1 MKQPTL
7 GVHMIIR
14 NEEARLANCLASIQS
29 IADEI
34 IVVDTGST
42 DRSMQIAKQFGAVV
56 VCSTW
61 KEDFAKARNEGI
73 SLAGTDWI
81 LVLDA
86 DEELTHGQ
94 NEIKAFLQGT
104 SADVCTIQLE
114 NWTGLQPEDRTFYE
128 AERVFRNFR
137 GFYYKGIIH
146 EQLVR
151 NDNMKP
157 EGASEACIGKSPIRV
172 QHYGYLPAVL
182 QEKQTARR
190 NLGLIQKA
198 LELDPKDT
206 FHLYNLGVTCCQLGM
221 WEQAKEAYEASLRD
235 SPLSAPYRA
244 TLVRDLAKLL
254 HALEL
259 YDEGRALLL
268 TELLHYSDY
277 AELHVLLGMIER
289 SQGMMNLA
297 YASFQA
303 ALEVKPAGSYV
314 TDAGMNSYVPQ
325 VHMADIDKHKERWAQ
340 AEERYSASLEE
351 CPGYVPAAIGL
362 ADLLHLQGEKDTT
375 ITQRLLQLMTPTDP
389 IFLYKAAHALSLC
402 GAYEAALSVLPE
414 DRIQA
419 SDEAWVR
426 LCLMQTERYPWAAG
440 RAQQQI
446 SLLQQAQAA
455 AQEEVE
461 DTAAIRTEGERE
473 AEREKKTMT
482 ETERETGTRAATQ
495 ESAETEAQVKE
506 RAAVMEM
513 AVIDWS
519 LSEWRIGARLPEALV
534 TILGE
539 QSRVYLQMEA
549 RLFHSGL
556 QTEQSGEGEADTGA
570 ANPATDE
577 GGADP
582 GAPNPAAEARAEEAA
597 LSALAVRLC
606 ERAAECGWKQ
616 LVLQMKAAGL
626 ITTRQ
631 CAGILYRCGYRWTAA
646 DQYLELL
653 AQDQLDADGAFE
665 LAELLYDQKLYA
677 KSAALFDRA
686 IQLNPQHQ
694 PSRAGAAASYL
705 QLAYNTAV
713 QTLNSAGQ
721 LPGASQLQS
730 HLRKLGDSTLQLMDL
745 GWQTRRSGRERRNEH
760 V

>member
-114 NWTGLQPEDRTFYE
+114 NWTGLQPENRTFYE
-128 AERVFRNFR
+128 AERVFRNRR

-146 EQLVR
+146 EQLVG

-221 WEQAKEAYEASLRD
+221 WEQAKEAYKASLRD

-254 HALEL
+254 HVLEL

-289 SQGMMNLA
+289 SQGMMDLA

-351 CPGYVPAAIGL
+351 CPGYVPAVIGL

-375 ITQRLLQLMTPTDP
+375 IAQRLLQLMMPTDP
-389 IFLYKAAHALSLC
+389 ILLYKAAHALSLC

-455 AQEEVE
+455 AHGE
-461 DTAAIRTEGERE
+461 AEGERE
-473 AEREKKTMT
+473 AET
-482 ETERETGTRAATQ
+482 ETLATILDM
-495 ESAETEAQVKE
+495 
-506 RAAVMEM
+506 AVM
-513 AVIDWS
+513 DWS

-556 QTEQSGEGEADTGA
+556 RPEQSS
-570 ANPATDE
+570 E

-582 GAPNPAAEARAEEAA
+582 GAPNPATEARADEAA

-631 CAGILYRCGYRWTAA
+631 CAGILYRSGYRWTAA

-686 IQLNPQHQ
+686 IQMNPQHQ

>member
-1 MKQPTL
+1 
-7 GVHMIIR
+7 MIIR
-14 NEEARLANCLASIQS
+14 NEEARLANCLASIQP

-42 DRSMQIAKQFGAVV
+42 DRSVELAKQFGAVV

-61 KEDFAKARNEGI
+61 QDDFAKARNEGI

-86 DEELTHGQ
+86 DEELMDGQ
-94 NEIKAFLQGT
+94 NEIKAFLQET

-114 NWTGLQPEDRTFYE
+114 NWTGVQPEDRTFYE
-128 AERVFRNFR
+128 AERLFRNR
-137 GFYYKGIIH
+137 CGFYYKGIIH

-151 NDNMKP
+151 NDNMRQ
-157 EGASEACIGKSPIRV
+157 EGGLKARIGKSPIRV
-172 QHYGYLPAVL
+172 QHYGYLPAVI
-182 QEKQTARR
+182 QEKQTAQR

-221 WEQAKEAYEASLRD
+221 WEQAKEAFESSLQD
-235 SPLSAPYRA
+235 CPVSAPYRA

-259 YDEGRALLL
+259 YDKGRALLL

-277 AELHVLLGMIER
+277 AELHVVLGMIER
-289 SQGMMNLA
+289 SQGMMDLA

-325 VHMADIDKHKERWAQ
+325 VHMADIDKHKGRWAQ
-340 AEERYSASLEE
+340 AEERYFTSLEE

-362 ADLLHLQGEKDTT
+362 ADLLQLQGEKDAT
-375 ITQRLLQLMTPTDP
+375 IAQRLLQLMTPTDP
-389 IFLYKAAHALSLC
+389 ILLYKAAYALSLC

-455 AQEEVE
+455 AREEAE
-461 DTAAIRTEGERE
+461 DTAMIRTEGERE
-473 AEREKKTMT
+473 AD
-482 ETERETGTRAATQ
+482 
-495 ESAETEAQVKE
+495 TEAE
-506 RAAVMEM
+506 AAILDM

-519 LSEWRIGARLPEALV
+519 LSEWRIGARLPDALV
-534 TILGE
+534 TVLGE
-539 QSRVYLQMEA
+539 QSRAYLQMEA
-549 RLFHSGL
+549 RLFLSEQ
-556 QTEQSGEGEADTGA
+556 QTVQSGEVGPAAAA
-570 ANPATDE
+570 ANPVTDE
-577 GGADP
+577 GEGTAK
-582 GAPNPAAEARAEEAA
+582 EVRANEAA

-606 ERAAECGWKQ
+606 ERAAECGWKK

-631 CAGILYRCGYRWTAA
+631 SAGILYRSGYRWSAA

-665 LAELLYDQKLYA
+665 LAELMYDQKLYA

-705 QLAYNTAV
+705 QLAHNTAI

-721 LPGASQLQS
+721 LRGASQLQS
-730 HLRKLGDSTLQLMDL
+730 HAQKLSNSTLQLMDL

>member
-14 NEEARLANCLASIQS
+14 NEEARLANCLASIQP

-34 IVVDTGST
+34 VVVDTGST
-42 DRSMQIAKQFGAVV
+42 DRSVEIAKQFGAAV

-61 KEDFAKARNEGI
+61 QDDFAKARNEGI

-86 DEELTHGQ
+86 DEELTDGQ
-94 NEIKAFLQGT
+94 NEIKAFLQET

-128 AERVFRNFR
+128 AERLFRNR
-137 GFYYKGIIH
+137 CGFYYKGIIH

-151 NDNMKP
+151 NDNMRQ
-157 EGASEACIGKSPIRV
+157 EGGLKARIGKSLIRV
-172 QHYGYLPAVL
+172 QHYGYLPAVI

-206 FHLYNLGVTCCQLGM
+206 FHFYNLGVTCCQLGM
-221 WEQAKEAYEASLRD
+221 WEQAKEAFEVSLQD
-235 SPLSAPYRA
+235 CPVSAPYRA

-259 YDEGRALLL
+259 YDKGRALLL

-277 AELHVLLGMIER
+277 AELHVVLGMIER
-289 SQGMMNLA
+289 SQGMMDLA

-325 VHMADIDKHKERWAQ
+325 VHMADIDKHKGRWAR

-351 CPGYVPAAIGL
+351 CPGYIPAAIGL
-362 ADLLHLQGEKDTT
+362 ADLLQLQGEKDAT
-375 ITQRLLQLMTPTDP
+375 IAQRLLQLMTPTDS
-389 IFLYKAAHALSLC
+389 ILLYKAAYALSLC

-446 SLLQQAQAA
+446 RLLQQAQSAA
-455 AQEEVE
+455 REEAK
-461 DTAAIRTEGERE
+461 DTAMIRTEGERE
-473 AEREKKTMT
+473 AD
-482 ETERETGTRAATQ
+482 
-495 ESAETEAQVKE
+495 TEAE
-506 RAAVMEM
+506 ATILDM

-519 LSEWRIGARLPEALV
+519 LSEWRIGARLPDALV
-534 TILGE
+534 TVLGE

-549 RLFHSGL
+549 RLFHYGL
-556 QTEQSGEGEADTGA
+556 QSSEDGADPGA

-577 GGADP
+577 GGA
-582 GAPNPAAEARAEEAA
+582 ASKEARANEAA

-606 ERAAECGWKQ
+606 ERAAECGWKK

-631 CAGILYRCGYRWTAA
+631 SAGILYRSGYRWSAA

-665 LAELLYDQKLYA
+665 LAELMYDQKLYA

-705 QLAYNTAV
+705 QLARNTAI

-721 LPGASQLQS
+721 LRGASQLQS
-730 HLRKLGDSTLQLMDL
+730 HAQKLSDSTLQLMDL
-745 GWQTRRSGRERRNEH
+745 GWQTQRSGRERRNEH